1 MPTMPP
7 YEGLKSFVSWIKQQ
21 KTKHWS
27 KDVILISHGSGD
39 HPMLLNNLAGYNLLQ
54 DLSEVVSGFGNTLPI
69 LHKSLT
75 KVFHRYFPGEDFEA
89 HNALADAEALFKIL
103 MKKYKN
109 FPGKLLIANEEIMKH
124 VLPQDYVLETTKIK
138 VSKAYVSQKS
148 TFVEKRNQQFHFIF
162 ALNAYG
168 EIPNVKFDKDP
179 NPDLETKKENEFKDV
194 MDTNGIK
201 YLAIDV
207 QLSEEFSISE
217 NDARKPK
224 LRSEIIEIS
233 ACEIQ
238 NAENRFHISCRA
250 YNEPGLELPSVEEG
264 LVKFIKWL
272 TKHNGKCIL
281 VGYDMYQMLWPN
293 LLNHLCYFKVQC
305 GKRIFLLIRFYV
317 KSILMNQI
325 GIRLFD
331 KSN

>member
-75 KVFHRYFPGEDFEA
+75 KVFHRYFPGGEDFEA

-103 MKKYKN
+103 MKKYKI

-124 VLPQDYVLETTKIK
+124 VLPPDYVLEMTKIK

-238 NAENRFHISCRA
+238 HAENRFHISCRA

-264 LVKFIKWL
+264 FVKFIEWL
-272 TKHNGKCIL
+272 TTHNGKCIL
-281 VGYDMYQMLWPN
+281 LGYDMYEMLWPN

-305 GKRIFLLIRFYV
+305 GNLRIFSAYQ
-317 KSILMNQI
+317 ILREINFDAPE
-325 GIRLFD
+325 LF
-331 KSN
+331 